1 MDKFMEREA
10 ELMYL
15 FKGLNLDAHK
25 ALARAIGSLDKAGVE
40 AILNESGKP
49 ADEVAAFL
57 AKFDAYKAHAK
68 RERGE

>member
-1 MDKFMEREA
+1 MDKFMEREV

-25 ALARAIGSLDKAGVE
+25 ALARAIGSLDKSKVE

-49 ADEVAAFL
+49 ADGVVAFL
-57 AKFDAYKAHAK
+57 SKFDAYKAHA
-68 RERGE
+68 ERGEQ